1 MQLERNSIRIA
12 LAAALVV
19 IAVGL
24 SFGGQMTAPAPPPL
38 LISSMYGGDLFQQYC
53 ASCHGRDGTGNGPAA
68 DVLKRVPP
76 DLTTL
81 AKRHGGT
88 FPTLRV
94 TRLIGGKD
102 GEPFPPSHG
111 SREMPVW
118 GPIFKALEA
127 SAKAADV
134 RIANLVEHVES
145 IQVK

>member
-1 MQLERNSIRIA
+1 MPLERHSIRIA
-12 LAAALVV
+12 LAATLLV
-19 IAVGL
+19 AVYGFPL
-24 SFGGQMTAPAPPPL
+24 VGQKTVPAPPPL
-38 LISSMYGGDLFQQYC
+38 LIPSMYGGDLFQEYC

-68 DVLKRVPP
+68 DALKRVPP

-81 AKRHGGT
+81 AARSGGT

-94 TRLIGGKD
+94 ARLIGGKD

-118 GPIFKALEA
+118 GPIFKALDT
-127 SAKAADV
+127 SPKGADI
-134 RIANLVEHVES
+134 RIANLVAHVES